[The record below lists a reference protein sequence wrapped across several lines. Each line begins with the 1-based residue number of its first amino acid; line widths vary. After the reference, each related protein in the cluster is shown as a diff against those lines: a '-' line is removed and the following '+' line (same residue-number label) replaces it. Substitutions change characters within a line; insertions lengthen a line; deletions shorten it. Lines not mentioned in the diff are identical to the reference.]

1 MIDLFTLALTH
12 GLIALALWR
21 MLFRADLDF
30 DEGEAPAAP
39 RPWRKAAPAAAD
51 EESADA

>member
-12 GLIALALWR
+12 DLIALALWR

-30 DEGEAPAAP
+30 EQGEPA
-39 RPWRKAAPAAAD
+39 RRTWRKDVPPEASAP
-51 EESADA
+51 E